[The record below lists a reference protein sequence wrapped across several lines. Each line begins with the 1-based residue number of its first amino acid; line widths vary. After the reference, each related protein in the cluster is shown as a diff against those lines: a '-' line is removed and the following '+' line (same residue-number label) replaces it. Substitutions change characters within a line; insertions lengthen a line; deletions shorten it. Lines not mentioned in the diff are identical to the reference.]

1 MGCESHLMNNKLKSN
16 DLGFKNTFH
25 EVEDQGLI
33 FVILATFML
42 NDSHRIVKFH
52 NIAV

>member
-16 DLGFKNTFH
+16 DLGFMYTFKQVDH
-25 EVEDQGLI
+25 QGLI
-33 FVILATFML
+33 FVKLATFML
-42 NDSHRIVKFH
+42 NHSHRIVKFH